1 MANTVSTKNLRDN
14 RTYMEALIGSGRE
27 NEMRR
32 RVSVD
37 NFDCGLEQRNVRAE
51 PEEFLKVKVGG
62 LNSQVE
68 IPIKEMCWLSRCLA
82 DKIKPIKEQLQ
93 DPWFEF
99 IEPVAVSE
107 EHQRVKV
114 WVSLE
119 EVPLCLWH
127 PSFFSFIGNTWGSL
141 IEIDKSTVANECFEF
156 ARMLVMVERVS
167 DIPSSISVLVN
178 SCSSEEDNP
187 SHRNNL
193 GQWEDLWASES
204 EPNIGIEST
213 NNQDSDKINGS
224 GINVEMEGV
233 EEATP
238 NLPNENDTLESQ
250 GLDCSTKRGPHVG
263 TSVDPNPQSVGL
275 HEVPIVN
282 MAFPDSDSS
291 SFCLRNE
298 NGLLISGRGI
308 PTFGQ
313 SSKSKPK
320 RKNNRRCRFCTGVR
334 ITSPWNWPCRNTSP
348 SLSNSMELRKKDQFS
363 LSGQAVPVGEVD
375 IGAKTSSPSGPS
387 VDFAGTSQYKVT
399 EATNTLEAACETQG
413 PNLSQIKALY
423 LNSSEGKAKGFDSLC
438 GLINLY
444 APNDGSAKKAVFDE
458 LELLISSHNIQW
470 LIGGDFNTV
479 KSPEEKLGVSFNHS
493 AMKALADFIDNTSLI
508 DLPLVGSKFTWSN
521 LRESAT
527 MCRLDRILVS
537 PEILELLPG
546 LTLQALPKSISDHN
560 PILAYVE
567 KYKSGPRPFKFFNHW
582 MEDDGFNELITN
594 SLTKLRGSGINFII
608 KKLM

>member
-1 MANTVSTKNLRDN
+1 MAMVPNTHHKHHQVNHFLVVLAIPINTTRLRDSLPSILVDRISKRIHRTTLWNDFSTYGKVVDVYIAYGNRKRLHQKHTFAFVRFDSKTSMLNAIEAGNRRKIDGFYISVSEARSRKVPIGNNVRRPARKQPSKMANTVSTKNLRDN

-167 DIPSSISVLVN
+167 DIPSSISVLKVN

-399 EATNTLEAACETQG
+399 EATNTLEVG
-413 PNLSQIKALY
+413 N
-423 LNSSEGKAKGFDSLC
+423 
-438 GLINLY
+438 
-444 APNDGSAKKAVFDE
+444 
-458 LELLISSHNIQW
+458 
-470 LIGGDFNTV
+470 
-479 KSPEEKLGVSFNHS
+479 
-493 AMKALADFIDNTSLI
+493 
-508 DLPLVGSKFTWSN
+508 LVGFRFKG
-521 LRESAT
+521 
-527 MCRLDRILVS
+527 DRA
-537 PEILELLPG
+537 EILR
-546 LTLQALPKSISDHN
+546 Q
-560 PILAYVE
+560 LARL
-567 KYKSGPRPFKFFNHW
+567 K
-582 MEDDGFNELITN
+582 DQT
-594 SLTKLRGSGINFII
+594 
-608 KKLM
+608 